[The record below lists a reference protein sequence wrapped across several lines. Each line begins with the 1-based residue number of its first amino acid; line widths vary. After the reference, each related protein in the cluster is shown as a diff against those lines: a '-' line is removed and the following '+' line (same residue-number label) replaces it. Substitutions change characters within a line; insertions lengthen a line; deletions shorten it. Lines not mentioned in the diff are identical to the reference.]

1 LSAALVLTSLFD
13 REVNCRRAA
22 SAAFQESV
30 GRQGADNFKHGIA
43 ILTTADYYSLGNR
56 VDSFLNLALDVAK
69 FEEYQTPIIRHLA
82 DVKLLHWDVEI
93 RSLSSKSLSRI
104 SKLNHRYTAIEV
116 LPKLLHQCFHD
127 DLVVRH
133 GSLLGVAEMV
143 VAFGEANL
151 VKRGEVLND
160 GTLELIAEL
169 VPSIEKARLY
179 RGRGGEIMR
188 SAACR
193 MVECISLA
201 DVPLTVKQQVR
212 LI

>member
-1 LSAALVLTSLFD
+1 
-13 REVNCRRAA
+13 
-22 SAAFQESV
+22 
-30 GRQGADNFKHGIA
+30 
-43 ILTTADYYSLGNR
+43 
-56 VDSFLNLALDVAK
+56 
-69 FEEYQTPIIRHLA
+69 LA

-133 GSLLGVAEMV
+133 GSLLGVAETV

-160 GTLELIAEL
+160 ETLELIAEL

-193 MVECISLA
+193 MVECMSLA

-212 LI
+212 